1 MTWEGKQI
9 WRVEM
14 DFEDWHGTDAR
25 YFIDKEVA
33 NQFVAIIKKLEPGG
47 RRFTGMHEVIT
58 SAVQAHELRDEL
70 WYTMELLECKNCG
83 WYEAGSSDG
92 CDCEGEE
99 E

>member
-14 DFEDWHGTDAR
+14 DFADWHG
-25 YFIDKEVA
+25 
-33 NQFVAIIKKLEPGG
+33 IKKLEPGG